1 VAYDVSAEDRNQISQ
16 ALYAYCRGLDRFDRD
31 LALSPFAADARLLYS
46 GLFDGTASQFMDWIW
61 PIHAR
66 MALHVHR
73 VANIFISRESSG
85 DLVSEAYV
93 TTLLRREDGAEYV
106 DRVGYGRYIDRWSA
120 TDGHRMTIVRRDYVN
135 DVVSELR
142 NSAVTAQAVPPVDD
156 VPRLRS
162 SRDREDSSYC
172 MFGA

>member
-1 VAYDVSAEDRNQISQ
+1 VAHDVSAEDRNQISQ

-66 MALHVHR
+66 MVLHVHR
-73 VANIFISRESSG
+73 VANIFIDRDPAG

-93 TTLLRREDGAEYV
+93 TTLLRRADGAEYV
-106 DRVGYGRYIDRWSA
+106 DRVGHGRYIDRWKA
-120 TDGHRMTIVRRDYVN
+120 TEGQRLTIVRRDYVN
-135 DVVSELR
+135 DAVSELR
-142 NSAVTAQAVPPVDD
+142 NSDVSAQAVSPVDD
-156 VPRLRS
+156 IPRLPS
-162 SRDREDSSYC
+162 SRDREDSSYR